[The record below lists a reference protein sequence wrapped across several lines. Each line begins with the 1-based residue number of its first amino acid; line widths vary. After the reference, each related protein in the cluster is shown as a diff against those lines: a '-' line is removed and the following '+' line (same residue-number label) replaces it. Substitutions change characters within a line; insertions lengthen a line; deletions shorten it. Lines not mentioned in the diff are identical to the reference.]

1 MARTPKIEGV
11 KDTIKA
17 LRRIDPELRKEFNI
31 KVKAI
36 AAPMTDAMKSEYSE
50 NDFPSGT
57 KRKWTVGK
65 TGENKGRTIFPLTAA
80 KAQNGVK
87 VKINTSYRDRN
98 AFYVMQANPAA
109 AIFDMAGK
117 KNLNGL
123 GSAFS
128 SKFGKDASRVMWPVA
143 EQKLKDV
150 QDGIKDLVEDTEK
163 VIQKEVDR

>member
-11 KDTIKA
+11 KDTVKA

-31 KVKAI
+31 KVQAI
-36 AAPMTDAMKSEYSE
+36 AAPMTDAMKAEYS
-50 NDFPSGT
+50 DDRFPSGT

-65 TGENKGRTIFPLTAA
+65 TGDNKGRTIFPLTAA
-80 KAQNGVK
+80 KAQKGVK

-98 AFYVMQANPAA
+98 AFYVMQSNPAA

-123 GSAFS
+123 GNAFT
-128 SKFGKDASRVMWPVA
+128 SKFKQPSRVMWPIA

-150 QDGIKDLVEDTEK
+150 QDEIKDLVEETEK

>member
-11 KDTIKA
+11 KDTVKA

-31 KVKAI
+31 KVQAI
-36 AAPMTDAMKSEYSE
+36 AAPMTDAMKAEYSD
-50 NDFPSGT
+50 NRFPSGT

-65 TGENKGRTIFPLTAA
+65 TGDNKGRTVFPLTAA
-80 KAQNGVK
+80 KAQKGVK

-123 GSAFS
+123 GNAFT
-128 SKFGKDASRVMWPVA
+128 SKFQQPSRVMWPVA
-143 EQKLKDV
+143 ERKLNEV

>member
-1 MARTPKIEGV
+1 MARTPEIEGV

-17 LRRIDPELRKEFNI
+17 LRRIDPELRKEFNA

-36 AAPMTDAMKSEYSE
+36 AAPMTYAMKSEYSE

-57 KRKWTVGK
+57 KRKWSTK
-65 TGENKGRTIFPLTAA
+65 DGRKLFPLTAT

-123 GSAFS
+123 GNAFS

-150 QDGIKDLVEDTEK
+150 QDGIKNLVEDTEK

>member
-1 MARTPKIEGV
+1 MARTPEIEGV

-17 LRRIDPELRKEFNI
+17 LRRIDPELRKEFNL

-36 AAPMTDAMKSEYSE
+36 AAPMTDAMKSEYSD
-50 NDFPSGT
+50 NSFPSGT
-57 KRKWTVGK
+57 KRKWSTK
-65 TGENKGRTIFPLTAA
+65 DGRKLFPLTAA

-128 SKFGKDASRVMWPVA
+128 SKFGKNASRVMWPVA
-143 EQKLKDV
+143 ERHEKQVKKNVQELVKETTKTVQKL
-150 QDGIKDLVEDTEK
+150 
-163 VIQKEVDR
+163 VD

>member
-1 MARTPKIEGV
+1 MARTREIEGV
-11 KDTIKA
+11 KDTVKA

-36 AAPMTDAMKSEYSE
+36 AAPMTDAMKSEYS
-50 NDFPSGT
+50 NNRFPSGT

-65 TGENKGRTIFPLTAA
+65 TGDYKGRSVFPLTAA
-80 KAQNGVK
+80 KAQAGVK

-117 KNLNGL
+117 KNMNLL
-123 GSAFS
+123 GTAFS
-128 SKFGKDASRVMWPVA
+128 SKFGGNASRVMWPVA
-143 EQKLKDV
+143 EQKLNDV
-150 QDGIKDLVEDTEK
+150 QKGIEDLVEDTEK
-163 VIQKEVDR
+163 VIQKEVNR

>member
-1 MARTPKIEGV
+1 MARTPEIEGV

-17 LRRIDPELRKEFNI
+17 LRRIDPELRKEFNL

-36 AAPMTDAMKSEYSE
+36 AAPMTDAMKSEYSD
-50 NDFPSGT
+50 NRFPSGT
-57 KRKWTVGK
+57 KRKWSTK
-65 TGENKGRTIFPLTAA
+65 DGRKLFPLTAA
-80 KAQNGVK
+80 KAQNGVR

-128 SKFGKDASRVMWPVA
+128 SKFGKEPSRVMWPVA
-143 EQKLKDV
+143 EQKIRDL
-150 QDGIKDLVEDTEK
+150 QDGIKDLVEETEK